1 MLIIY
6 KKIRCFSLPKL
17 PDYDY
22 LCYNAAMAKKK
33 FNLNIKVAYDAPVTL
48 SFVIVCALI
57 FLLNIILAKSGK
69 ALGLAKLLSS
79 PTSQTGLLPF
89 IVKQPVSYLRLLL
102 YIFGSQAG
110 GLASG
115 VADGVF
121 TGDASV
127 LFTNLILIMLLGPAM
142 EERYG
147 SVIIGIMIFVS
158 ALFSGVLNA
167 CFCETSL
174 VGALPLVSMMIFLNA
189 FMSFS
194 KKKFPLSFAAVM
206 VFFVLLQ
213 IASGAGAVRIIICI
227 AGGLCGS
234 LFAFLTSP
242 KMKAEKKASKSGGNG
257 SGGGLLNRA
266 EKIAYAEELD
276 SQSPRFKKK
285 VASTCGE
292 DETTVVGT
300 LKF

>member
-1 MLIIY
+1 MG
-6 KKIRCFSLPKL
+6 
-17 PDYDY
+17 
-22 LCYNAAMAKKK
+22 MAKKK

-48 SFVIVCALI
+48 TFVIVCAII
-57 FLLNIILAKSGK
+57 FLLNMLLAKSGK
-69 ALGLAKLLSS
+69 AAGLEGLLAS
-79 PTSQTGLLPF
+79 PTTQAGSLPF
-89 IVKQPVSYLRLLL
+89 IVKQPLSYLRLLL
-102 YIFGSQAG
+102 YIFGSGQAG
-110 GLASG
+110 GG
-115 VADGVF
+115 VAG
-121 TGDASV
+121 GAPV

-167 CFCETSL
+167 CFCEASL
-174 VGALPLVSMMIFLNA
+174 VGAVPVVSMMIFLNA

-206 VFFVLLQ
+206 IFFVLLQ
-213 IASGAGAVRIIICI
+213 IFSGAGAVKIIICI

-242 KMKAEKKASKSGGNG
+242 KMKAAKG

-266 EKIAYAEELD
+266 EKVAYAEELD
-276 SQSPRFKKK
+276 RNSPRNKK
-285 VASTCGE
+285 ASSDE
-292 DETTVVGT
+292 DDETTVVGT
-300 LKF
+300 LRF

>member
-1 MLIIY
+1 
-6 KKIRCFSLPKL
+6 
-17 PDYDY
+17 
-22 LCYNAAMAKKK
+22 MAKKK
-33 FNLNIKVAYDAPVTL
+33 FKINLKVAYDAPVTL
-48 SFVIVCALI
+48 TFVILCVFFFI
-57 FLLNIILAKSGK
+57 LNTFVIKNGGLGKILA
-69 ALGLAKLLSS
+69 S
-79 PTSQTGLLPF
+79 PTSAAGSAAF
-89 IVKQPVSYLRLLL
+89 IVKEPLSYLRLLL
-102 YIFGSQAG
+102 YIFGSEMGQAVS
-110 GLASG
+110 ASSG
-115 VADGVF
+115 A
-121 TGDASV
+121 AV

-167 CFCETSL
+167 CFCEVSL
-174 VGALPLVSMMIFLNA
+174 VGSVPVVSMMIFLNA

-206 VFFVLLQ
+206 ILFVVLQ
-213 IASGAGAVRIIICI
+213 IFSGAGAVRIIICI

-242 KMKAEKKASKSGGNG
+242 KMKAEKKNSSSTTESPKKR
-257 SGGGLLNRA
+257 GGLLNRA

-276 SQSPRFKKK
+276 NNSPRNKKPDD
-285 VASTCGE
+285 

>member
-1 MLIIY
+1 MW
-6 KKIRCFSLPKL
+6 
-17 PDYDY
+17 
-22 LCYNAAMAKKK
+22 YNVRMSKKK
-33 FNLNIKVAYDAPVTL
+33 WNLNIKLAYDAPVTL
-48 SFVIVCALI
+48 TFVIVCAII
-57 FLLNIILAKSGK
+57 FLLNLFLAKSGK
-69 ALGLAKLLSS
+69 SAGLEKLLAS
-79 PTSQTGLLPF
+79 PTAQAGSLPF
-89 IVKQPVSYLRLLL
+89 IVKQPLSYLRLLL
-102 YIFGSQAG
+102 YIFGSESEA
-110 GLASG
+110 
-115 VADGVF
+115 
-121 TGDASV
+121 ASV

-147 SVIIGIMIFVS
+147 SAIIGIMIFVS
-158 ALFSGVLNA
+158 ALFAGVLNA

-174 VGALPLVSMMIFLNA
+174 IGAVPLVSMMIFLNA

-206 VFFVLLQ
+206 LFFVLLQ
-213 IASGAGAVRIIICI
+213 IFSGAGAVQIIICI

-242 KMKAEKKASKSGGNG
+242 KMKAEKKNNSSVTETSKKRA
-257 SGGGLLNRA
+257 GLLSRA

-276 SQSPRFKKK
+276 RNSPRNKKP
-285 VASTCGE
+285 SDDDD

>member
-1 MLIIY
+1 M
-6 KKIRCFSLPKL
+6 S
-17 PDYDY
+17 
-22 LCYNAAMAKKK
+22 MAKKK
-33 FNLNIKVAYDAPVTL
+33 FKLNFKVSYDAPVTL
-48 SFVIVCALI
+48 TFVLISAII
-57 FLLNIILAKSGK
+57 FLLSFFLAKAGK
-69 ALGLAKLLSS
+69 ADGLEKIFTS
-79 PTSQTGLLPF
+79 PTAQTGALPF
-89 IVKQPVSYLRLLL
+89 IVKQPLSYLRLLF
-102 YIFGSQAG
+102 YIFGS
-110 GLASG
+110 
-115 VADGVF
+115 VADG
-121 TGDASV
+121 ALV

-167 CFCETSL
+167 CFCEASL
-174 VGALPLVSMMIFLNA
+174 VGSVPVVSMMIFLNA

-206 VFFVLLQ
+206 ILFVVLQVF
-213 IASGAGAVRIIICI
+213 SGAGAVRIIICI

-242 KMKAEKKASKSGGNG
+242 KMKAEKKNNNSATESPKKR
-257 SGGGLLNRA
+257 GGLLNRA

-276 SQSPRFKKK
+276 RNSPRNKKPDDD
-285 VASTCGE
+285 

>member
-1 MLIIY
+1 
-6 KKIRCFSLPKL
+6 
-17 PDYDY
+17 
-22 LCYNAAMAKKK
+22 MAKKK
-33 FNLNIKVAYDAPVTL
+33 FHLNIKVAYDAPVTL
-48 SFVIVCALI
+48 TFVFICVII
-57 FLLNIILAKSGK
+57 FLLNIFFVKSGK
-69 ALGLAKLLSS
+69 NLGLEKIFAS
-79 PTSQTGLLPF
+79 PTSQAGVLPF
-89 IVKQPVSYLRLLL
+89 IPTVSLSYVRLLL
-102 YIFGSQAG
+102 YIFGSSGAG
-110 GLASG
+110 DIASG
-115 VADGVF
+115 G
-121 TGDASV
+121 ASV

-147 SVIIGIMIFVS
+147 SVIIGIMMFVS

-174 VGALPLVSMMIFLNA
+174 IGAVPVVSMMIFLNA

-206 VFFVLLQ
+206 ILFVVLQ
-213 IASGAGAVRIIICI
+213 IFDGAGAIRIIICI

-242 KMKAEKKASKSGGNG
+242 KMKAEKKTYSSAADNTKKR
-257 SGGGLLNRA
+257 GGLLNRA

-276 SQSPRFKKK
+276 RNSPRNKKPDDD
-285 VASTCGE
+285 

>member
-1 MLIIY
+1 
-6 KKIRCFSLPKL
+6 
-17 PDYDY
+17 
-22 LCYNAAMAKKK
+22 MAKKK

-48 SFVIVCALI
+48 TFVIICAII
-57 FLLNIILAKSGK
+57 FLLNMLMAKGGK
-69 ALGLAKLLSS
+69 SLGLENYLAS
-79 PTSQTGLLPF
+79 PTTQTGVMPF
-89 IVKQPVSYLRLLL
+89 IPSAPVSYVRLLF
-102 YIFGSQAG
+102 YIFGSGAAGNAVAG
-110 GLASG
+110 GASL
-115 VADGVF
+115 
-121 TGDASV
+121 

-147 SVIIGIMIFVS
+147 SAIIGIMIFVS

-167 CFCETSL
+167 CFCQTSL
-174 VGALPLVSMMIFLNA
+174 VGAVPVVSMMIFLNA

-206 VFFVLLQ
+206 VLFVLLQ
-213 IASGAGAVRIIICI
+213 IFSGAGAVQIIICI

-242 KMKAEKKASKSGGNG
+242 KMKAEKKASKSSGDSGRGGFL
-257 SGGGLLNRA
+257 SRA
-266 EKIAYAEELD
+266 EKARYAEELD
-276 SQSPRFKKK
+276 RNSPRNKK
-285 VASTCGE
+285 SYDDDD

>member
-1 MLIIY
+1 
-6 KKIRCFSLPKL
+6 
-17 PDYDY
+17 
-22 LCYNAAMAKKK
+22 MAKKK
-33 FNLNIKVAYDAPVTL
+33 FNLNLKLSYDAPVTL
-48 SFVIVCALI
+48 TFVIVCAVI
-57 FLLNIILAKSGK
+57 FLINMLLAKGGK
-69 ALGLAKLLSS
+69 ADGLQKLLSS
-79 PTSQTGLLPF
+79 PTAQSGTLPF
-89 IVKQPVSYLRLLL
+89 IVKSPVSYLRLLL
-102 YIFGSQAG
+102 YMFGSSGAGTGVAG
-110 GLASG
+110 G
-115 VADGVF
+115 
-121 TGDASV
+121 ASV

-158 ALFSGVLNA
+158 ALFAGVLNA

-174 VGALPLVSMMIFLNA
+174 VGAVPLVSMMIFLNA

-206 VFFVLLQ
+206 VLFVLLQ
-213 IASGAGAVRIIICI
+213 IFSGAGAVQIIICI

-242 KMKAEKKASKSGGNG
+242 KMKAEKKSAKNSGSGN
-257 SGGGLLNRA
+257 GGGLLSRA
-266 EKIAYAEELD
+266 EKVAYAEELD
-276 SQSPRFKKK
+276 RNSPRNKK
-285 VASTCGE
+285 ASDDDD

>member
-1 MLIIY
+1 
-6 KKIRCFSLPKL
+6 
-17 PDYDY
+17 
-22 LCYNAAMAKKK
+22 MAKKK
-33 FNLNIKVAYDAPVTL
+33 FKIDLKVAYDAPVTL
-48 SFVIVCALI
+48 TFVIICVII
-57 FLLNIILAKSGK
+57 FLLNMILAKSGK
-69 ALGLAKLLSS
+69 GAGFEKIFAS
-79 PTSQTGLLPF
+79 PTSQAGLLPF
-89 IVKQPVSYLRLLL
+89 IPGAPVSYIRLLF
-102 YIFGSQAG
+102 YIFGAEAG
-110 GLASG
+110 GASL
-115 VADGVF
+115 
-121 TGDASV
+121 

-158 ALFSGVLNA
+158 ALFAGVLNS

-174 VGALPLVSMMIFLNA
+174 VGAVPLVSMMIFLNA

-206 VFFVLLQ
+206 VLFVLLQ
-213 IASGAGAVRIIICI
+213 IFSGAGAVQIIICI

-242 KMKAEKKASKSGGNG
+242 KMKAEKKSAKNSGSGN
-257 SGGGLLNRA
+257 GGGLLSRA
-266 EKIAYAEELD
+266 EKVAYAEELD
-276 SQSPRFKKK
+276 RNSPRNKK
-285 VASTCGE
+285 SYDDD

>member
-1 MLIIY
+1 
-6 KKIRCFSLPKL
+6 
-17 PDYDY
+17 
-22 LCYNAAMAKKK
+22 MAKKK
-33 FNLNIKVAYDAPVTL
+33 FKIDLKVAYDAPVTL
-48 SFVIVCALI
+48 TFVIVSAII
-57 FLLNIILAKSGK
+57 FLLNMLLAKSGK
-69 ALGLAKLLSS
+69 VAGFEKIFAS
-79 PTSQTGLLPF
+79 PTSQAGVLPF
-89 IVKQPVSYLRLLL
+89 IPSAPLSYVRLLF
-102 YIFGSQAG
+102 YIFGAAAG
-110 GLASG
+110 GASL
-115 VADGVF
+115 
-121 TGDASV
+121 

-158 ALFSGVLNA
+158 ALFAGVLNA

-174 VGALPLVSMMIFLNA
+174 VGAVPLVSMMIFLNA

-206 VFFVLLQ
+206 VLFVLLQ
-213 IASGAGAVRIIICI
+213 IFSGAGAVQIIICI

-242 KMKAEKKASKSGGNG
+242 KMKAEKKATKSASGADG
-257 SGGGLLNRA
+257 SGRRGGLLSRA
-266 EKIAYAEELD
+266 EKAAYAEELD
-276 SQSPRFKKK
+276 RNSPRNKK
-285 VASTCGE
+285 SYDDDD

>member
-1 MLIIY
+1 
-6 KKIRCFSLPKL
+6 
-17 PDYDY
+17 
-22 LCYNAAMAKKK
+22 MAKKK

-48 SFVIVCALI
+48 TFVIISAVLFLI
-57 FLLNIILAKSGK
+57 NIILAKSGK
-69 ALGLAKLLSS
+69 SLGLEKLLAS
-79 PTSQTGLLPF
+79 PTSQTGALPF
-89 IVKQPVSYLRLLL
+89 IPTAPLSYLRLLL
-102 YIFGSQAG
+102 YIFGSESAG
-110 GLASG
+110 GA
-115 VADGVF
+115 A
-121 TGDASV
+121 V

-167 CFCETSL
+167 CFCEASL
-174 VGALPLVSMMIFLNA
+174 VGAVPLVSMMIFLNA

-206 VFFVLLQ
+206 VFFVVLQ
-213 IASGAGAVRIIICI
+213 VAGGAGVLRIIICI

-242 KMKAEKKASKSGGNG
+242 KMKAEKKASKDS
-257 SGGGLLNRA
+257 GGLLSRA
-266 EKIAYAEELD
+266 EKARYAEELD
-276 SQSPRFKKK
+276 RNSPRNKK
-285 VASTCGE
+285 SWGRSSSDYDE
-292 DETTVVGT
+292 NETTVVGT